1 MRTNID
7 IDDELLAEAMR
18 IGGFATKKAAVED
31 ALHQLLRGYRQKQA
45 IENMRG
51 MGWEGDLEAMRTDL
65 D

>member
-7 IDDELLAEAMR
+7 IDDELLAEAMK
-18 IGGFATKKAAVED
+18 IGGFTTKKAAVED
-31 ALHQLLRGYRQKQA
+31 ALHQLLRGHRQKQA